1 MNRFLVSR
9 SRQALLGGVCAVV
22 LATACASASPKTA
35 AQMGADHLLAEQV
48 ETALNSDPVY
58 YFRHVDVQ
66 ADGGKVWLSGYVWS
80 DNALRRAVRI
90 ASRVPGVTAVADQ
103 LELEREGGRPT
114 R

>member
-1 MNRFLVSR
+1 MNRLLISR

-22 LATACASASPKTA
+22 LATACASAQPKTA
-35 AQMGADHLLAEQV
+35 EQMSADSLLENRV

-66 ADGGKVWLSGYVWS
+66 ADGGKIWLSGYVWS

-90 ASRVPGVTAVADQ
+90 ASHVSGVTAVADQ